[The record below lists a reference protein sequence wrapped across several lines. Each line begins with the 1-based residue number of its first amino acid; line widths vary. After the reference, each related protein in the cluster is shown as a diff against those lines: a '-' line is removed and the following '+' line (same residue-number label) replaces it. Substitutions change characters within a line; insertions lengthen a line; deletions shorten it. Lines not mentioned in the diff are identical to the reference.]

1 MAAAQYFEQVQKIF
15 IAFYQRPADPA
26 GLKYWAQRV
35 DAAGGDLTQV
45 IDAFASSPEAV
56 TLYGA
61 IDATTIGDVIDKL
74 YMALFNVAPD
84 AAGKQFYVDGFAAGT
99 FTAGTIAL
107 AVLNGAQNNDLIAV
121 QNKVQVANEF
131 TTQVD
136 GRPLTD
142 AYFGTGSSFN
152 VTYAG
157 DTDAQAARDILK
169 GVTFNTATVLNPSQV
184 TEALKTQIADATD
197 PIIGQTG
204 GQTFTL
210 TATADVVTG
219 TADNDTINGTN
230 ATLQATDVIRGGAGV
245 DTLNYTDASVGG
257 TNLPVADIAGVE
269 IINVRNVGSGTAATA
284 EVATFTFGAVA
295 ANGTVTITPVGGVAV
310 TYDDALQN
318 AGAGSSGAQV
328 AAFFSANLPAGYQL
342 TSVAGAQLVLTG
354 TPAGNAA
361 DLVLGGSAVA
371 TQSVGI
377 VQGTA
382 AGAVVTNTFSAANVI
397 GATDFNTVNSIGAV
411 TITNLA
417 AGQSLGMV
425 GNGATTVGA
434 LTGTYGATVTST
446 TLNLKDGLQ
455 TATVA
460 GAPVGANAVVINGAA
475 LATATVNSTG
485 AANAV
490 ADLDFA
496 GGAALTTLNIN
507 ATSNFGLAA
516 GAAISGFS
524 GAATSTI
531 NVTGAGAV
539 RVNVLDAA
547 LDVYNAAAATGAQT
561 LTLGAVTQQVTLGSG
576 NDVVSTGGIVL
587 TTGSVNAG
595 AGTADRLVLTAS
607 ADIAALANGARY
619 SGFEQ
624 VQIQD
629 GQALDLA
636 FLAANNTID
645 TIRLNNAAGTANV
658 TNLNATQ
665 AANVQII
672 GAAAGLITIGV
683 KNANDGGQID
693 TVKAALTTMT
703 AAGAAQAINLATAP
717 ISLSGVEKLELTGNG
732 TVAATTGA
740 VTLNTAA
747 AISLD
752 SIKLTNAGNGNMVT
766 IAAGHAATNLVV
778 DASASTGNTTLD
790 AGLYATLTGATLK
803 GGSGNDT
810 LIGSVRVDSLTG
822 GNGRDLF
829 DFDTGAAGGL
839 SRSTA
844 AATDKITDFGKI
856 TVAVTDVSTLNLG
869 NFQNVGVVAGGA
881 NADVIDLSDVAA
893 ARATVVAT
901 ATDVAAASG
910 NAALDIKATIDARG
924 LLTLTGAD
932 AAQIDTVA
940 EALAV
945 FNGLN
950 GAAGGAAVFNL
961 NGNAYVM
968 QENAPD
974 VNAVVELT
982 GVTLTG
988 VSIIGAAGTALVG
1001 EAFVI

>member
-1 MAAAQYFEQVQKIF
+1 MALTVTQIQNAYV
-15 IAFYQRPADPA
+15 AFFNRPADVA
-26 GLKYWAQRV
+26 GLTYWSSY
-35 DAAGGDLTQV
+35 AGGVSDLLDTFAQSAEYQSLYANMNSTQLV
-45 IDAFASSPEAV
+45 NAV
-56 TLYGA
+56 YTN
-61 IDATTIGDVIDKL
+61 
-74 YMALFNVAPD
+74 LFNRAPD
-84 AAGKQFYVDGFAAGT
+84 VAGLNYWVSQLD
-99 FTAGTIAL
+99 
-107 AVLNGAQNNDLIAV
+107 NGALSIGN
-121 QNKVQVANEF
+121 
-131 TTQVD
+131 
-136 GRPLTD
+136 
-142 AYFGTGSSFN
+142 
-152 VTYAG
+152 
-157 DTDAQAARDILK
+157 
-169 GVTFNTATVLNPSQV
+169 
-184 TEALKTQIADATD
+184 IADAINKGAQGTD
-197 PIIGQTG
+197 AAIIANKVEAAVAFTNALDTTEEIVGYASVSTAGVASVKAWLNTVTSDAASVTTATG
-204 GQTFTL
+204 TAMTTLISGVVSGAATNPGETFTL
-210 TATADVVTG
+210 TTNADSVTG
-219 TADNDTINGTN
+219 TSGNDTFNGTN
-230 ATLQATDVIRGGAGV
+230 TTLQATDVIRGGEGR

-269 IINVRNVGSGTAATA
+269 VINVRNVGSGAAATS

-295 ANGTVTITPVGGVAV
+295 GGGTVTITPVGGVAV
-310 TYDDALQN
+310 TYDDAGQN
-318 AGAGSSGAQV
+318 AGAGSTGAQV
-328 AAFFSANLPAGYQL
+328 AAYFAANLPAGYQL

-361 DLVLGGSAVA
+361 DLVLGGTAAA
-371 TQSVGI
+371 TQTVGI

-382 AGAVVTNTFSAANVI
+382 AGAVATNTFSAANLI
-397 GATDFNTVNSIGAV
+397 GAEEFNTVNSIGAV
-411 TITNLA
+411 TVTNLA

-455 TATVA
+455 TTTVA
-460 GAPVGANAVVINGAA
+460 GAPVGAGAVVINGAA

-490 ADLDFA
+490 ADLDFG

-516 GAAISGFS
+516 GGSISGFS
-524 GAATSTI
+524 AGATSTI
-531 NVTGAGAV
+531 NVTGSGAV
-539 RVNVLDAA
+539 RVNALDAA
-547 LDVYNAAAATGAQT
+547 LDVYNASTATGAQT
-561 LTLGAVTQQVTLGSG
+561 LSLGAATQQVTLGSG
-576 NDVVSTGGIVL
+576 NDVVTTNNIGL
-587 TTGSVNAG
+587 TTGSVAAG
-595 AGTADRLVLTAS
+595 AGAADRLVLTAS
-607 ADIAALANGARY
+607 ADINTLAEGARY

-624 VQIQD
+624 VQIEN
-629 GQALDLA
+629 GQALDLDL
-636 FLAANNTID
+636 LAANNTID
-645 TIRLNNAAGTANV
+645 TIRLNNIAGTADA

-665 AANVQII
+665 AANVQIVN
-672 GAAAGLITIGV
+672 AAAGLITIGV

-693 TVKAALTTMT
+693 TVKAALTTTT
-703 AAGAAQAINLATAP
+703 AAGAAQNINLATAP

-732 TVAATTGA
+732 TVAATTGT

-752 SIKLTNAGNGNMVT
+752 SIKLANAGNGNIIT

-778 DASASTGNTTLD
+778 DASASTGNTTID

-803 GGSGNDT
+803 GGSGNDV
-810 LIGSVRVDSLTG
+810 LIGSVRVDSLSG

-829 DFDTGAAGGL
+829 DFDTGAGVGL

-844 AATDKITDFGKI
+844 AATDKIADFGKI
-856 TVAVTDVSTLNLG
+856 TTAVSDVTGLTLLT
-869 NFQNVGVVAGGA
+869 FQNAGEVRGGA

-910 NAALDIKATIDARG
+910 NAALDIKATLDARG

-932 AAQIDTVA
+932 AAEINTVA
-940 EALAV
+940 EVLAV

-950 GAAGGAAVFNL
+950 GVAGGAGVFNL
-961 NGNAYVM
+961 NGNAIVI
-968 QENAPD
+968 QENAAG

-988 VSIIGAAGTALVG
+988 VSIIGAAGTGLVG
-1001 EAFVI
+1001 EAFII